1 MCGGRGGGVGGRRG
15 GGVGTHIRTRTHHQY
30 YVTGPE
36 GLSVKRQHERT
47 QTGCGAVT
55 VPHSRPPGGGQ
66 RSGGGGGEYG
76 GGVDNIHRSRY
87 GGIWC

>member
-47 QTGCGAVT
+47 QTGCGW
-55 VPHSRPPGGGQ
+55 GGGSASLTST
-66 RSGGGGGEYG
+66 RG
-76 GGVDNIHRSRY
+76 RAT
-87 GGIWC
+87 